1 MVLEVIAFIVGGLV
15 MLWAF
20 RSAAFAFSGGDSAG
34 LHEVAPP
41 AKEQSMP
48 TADDLEARYQRR
60 HQFHQLALYVAGI
73 GVTGA
78 IVAMLV
84 GSWLA

>member
-1 MVLEVIAFIVGGLV
+1 MVEVIAFIVGGLV
-15 MLWAF
+15 MAWAF
-20 RSAAFAFSGGDSAG
+20 RSAAFAFSGGSESG

-41 AKEQSMP
+41 SEQPAVPSSE
-48 TADDLEARYQRR
+48 DLEARYQRGHR
-60 HQFHQLALYVAGI
+60 FNQLVLYVAGL

-84 GSWLA
+84 GAALA